1 MRRNDPLTAKQV
13 EKLSPH
19 TSYYIIPHNQT
30 NIKQHALIL
39 YNTNR
44 RAGAETEADSLQNAF
59 TRVGFDVNKSDWVD
73 THELQSLIEI
83 SIIPTLQRCSLLV
96 IAIMC
101 HGYRGTLSGS
111 DGSEL
116 PVNNILHRLTERL
129 PVNLPM
135 VGIDSTSSNTPLCC
149 CHLLSNPI
157 LLIYCY

>member
-1 MRRNDPLTAKQV
+1 MRRNDPLTANQV
-13 EKLSPH
+13 EKLLPH

-59 TRVGFDVNKSDWVD
+59 TLVGFDVNRSDWNV
-73 THELQSLIEI
+73 TYELQSLIEI

-101 HGYRGTLSGS
+101 HGYRGTLSGGN
-111 DGSEL
+111 GSEL
-116 PVNNILHRLTERL
+116 PVNNILYRLTERL
-129 PVNLPM
+129 PTKLPM
-135 VGIDSTSSNTPLCC
+135 VNIDSA
-149 CHLLSNPI
+149 I
-157 LLIYCY
+157 